1 MYCKHLLTTTAA
13 LALVSTAA
21 FADSLEQ
28 QYWKT
33 LDNYAAST
41 QMVQEDG
48 QIIFDT
54 CSKLVVLTATYVEK
68 AAFSAGF
75 KQEEYDF
82 RVNVCAKATVNMVHP
97 QPEFSKQNKDITDQI
112 CINDGS
118 FIYKVCKKYLG
129 Y

>member
-1 MYCKHLLTTTAA
+1 MYCKHLLTTAVA

-21 FADSLEQ
+21 LADSLEQ
-28 QYWKT
+28 QYWKI
-33 LDNYAAST
+33 LDSRAAST
-41 QMVQEDG
+41 HIAQEDG

-54 CSKLVVLTATYVEK
+54 CAKLVILTATYVEK
-68 AAFSAGF
+68 AAFSSGF

-97 QPEFSKQNKDITDQI
+97 QPEFSERNKDITDQI
-112 CINDGS
+112 CINDGG
-118 FIYKVCKKYLG
+118 FVYKVCKKYLG

>member
-1 MYCKHLLTTTAA
+1 MYCKHLLTITAA
-13 LALVSTAA
+13 FALVSTAA

-28 QYWKT
+28 QYWNT
-33 LDNYAAST
+33 LDKYAAST
-41 QMVQEDG
+41 QLAQEDG

-54 CSKLVVLTATYVEK
+54 CSKLVMLTATYVEK

-82 RVNVCAKATVNMVHP
+82 RVNVCGKATVNMVHP
-97 QPEFSKQNKDITDQI
+97 QPEFSIQNKDITDQI